1 MNQIRNASSSISEE
15 QNLLINLAQFI
26 PQFLKKIKKKVRTSY
41 LVYIKKDDFS
51 IQVKKWFSDNGDVT
65 LRLEYPQLNENSVV
79 FDLGGYLGDFAYQI
93 NKKYGCTVYIFE
105 PHPEFSKKCVQRFSE
120 NPKVKT
126 LCYGI
131 SEKDGFFDLVD
142 EKNSSSFH
150 KSSGG
155 HKAPI
160 RCQVKEFRSVVSEL
174 GITNIDL
181 MKINIEGGEYPLMQH
196 IIDFGIVDLVDE
208 YQIQFHNFI
217 GNSRLKRNK
226 IIEGLQHSHRQ
237 TWCYEFVW
245 ENWKRFN

>member
-1 MNQIRNASSSISEE
+1 MLKKI
-15 QNLLINLAQFI
+15 LQFR
-26 PQFLKKIKKKVRTSY
+26 PLFLKKLKKKVKTDY
-41 LVYIKKDDFS
+41 LVYIKKDNFA

-65 LRLEYPQLNENSVV
+65 LRLEYPHLNENSVV
-79 FDLGGYLGDFAYQI
+79 FDLGGFLGDFAYEI
-93 NKKYGCTVYIFE
+93 NKKYGCTVYVFE
-105 PHPEFSKKCVQRFSE
+105 PHPEFSKKCMHRFSE

-142 EKNSSSFH
+142 ENNSSSFH
-150 KSSGG
+150 SSTAGE
-155 HKAPI
+155 KTRI
-160 RCQVKEFRSVVSEL
+160 RCQVKEFRSVVLEL
-174 GITNIDL
+174 GISNIDL

-196 IIDFGIVDLVDE
+196 IIDNGIVDLVDE

-217 GNSRLKRNK
+217 VNSRSKRNK
-226 IIEGLQHSHRQ
+226 IIENLQQTHSQ